1 MPGGARP
8 QGLSRRHRF
17 VARGSFGPVLG
28 AARKVRG
35 ALAVVHAVPGSAGR
49 SRLGVALT
57 RRLVPSSVERNRVKR
72 VVREVFRRHAVKHAG
87 VDCVVALRAGKKITY
102 DAANMRVTN
111 DANANDYLRRTTGMP
126 TRSSQI

>member
-17 VARGSFGPVLG
+17 VARGSFGAVLG

-87 VDCVVALRAGKKITY
+87 VDCVVALRAAFVRSQAPALARELGALF
-102 DAANMRVTN
+102 DQ
-111 DANANDYLRRTTGMP
+111 LCPRTP
-126 TRSSQI
+126 A

>member
-35 ALAVVHAVPGSAGR
+35 ALAVVHAVPGADR

-87 VDCVVALRAGKKITY
+87 VDCVVALRAAFVRSQAPALARELGALF
-102 DAANMRVTN
+102 DQ
-111 DANANDYLRRTTGMP
+111 LCPRTP
-126 TRSSQI
+126 A

>member
-28 AARKVRG
+28 AARKLRG
-35 ALAVVHAVPGSAGR
+35 TLAVVHAAPGFAGR

-72 VVREVFRRHAVKHAG
+72 VVREVFRRHAVKQAG
-87 VDCVVALRAGKKITY
+87 LDCVVTLRAAFARSQVPALARELGALF
-102 DAANMRVTN
+102 DQ
-111 DANANDYLRRTTGMP
+111 LCPRTA
-126 TRSSQI
+126 